1 MSMER
6 IEEENA
12 GAKAE
17 MSEELNA
24 TGSIVVEAEVA
35 TETVIDERAEI
46 VKVVEAAVESRGQL
60 VHAWPCAFVAPAS
73 PPWSKNQ
80 RSRGSRRWSS

>member
-6 IEEENA
+6 IEGGNA

-24 TGSIVVEAEVA
+24 TGSIVVAAEVA
-35 TETVIDERAEI
+35 TETVIDERAEV
-46 VKVVEAAVESRGQL
+46 VKAV
-60 VHAWPCAFVAPAS
+60 
-73 PPWSKNQ
+73 
-80 RSRGSRRWSS
+80 